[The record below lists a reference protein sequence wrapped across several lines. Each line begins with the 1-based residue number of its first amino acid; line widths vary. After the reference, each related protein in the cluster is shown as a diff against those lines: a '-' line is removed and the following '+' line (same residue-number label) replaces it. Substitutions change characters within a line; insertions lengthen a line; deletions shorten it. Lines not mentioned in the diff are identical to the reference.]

1 MKLLTPSLRR
11 SWKVYDWIFLAL
23 LLIAGIWTTRVALL
37 EMWRIGMGREE
48 QSYILLAPLVAAWLF
63 WLRRSRLPSMRVE
76 FNLIGPAIIFIG
88 WLANDLGLQWDIEIA
103 SHTGAMLVLLGCV
116 MSMTGIGIVRKFSPA
131 LLALFFLIPI
141 PGSIRQLIALPLQ
154 DIATNVTQIVLELIG
169 VPAIRLGQVLV
180 INNEPVAVGEAC
192 SGLRMILAFGV
203 VVYAFAFSMPL
214 RMSTRIVLLGISPLV
229 AVLCNIVRLIPTSV
243 FFGYGSVDQAQIF
256 HDLAGWV
263 MIPIALVMLVG
274 ILRLIRWLELPVMA
288 FRLAMR

>member
-1 MKLLTPSLRR
+1 M
-11 SWKVYDWIFLAL
+11 
-23 LLIAGIWTTRVALL
+23 
-37 EMWRIGMGREE
+37 
-48 QSYILLAPLVAAWLF
+48 
-63 WLRRSRLPSMRVE
+63 
-76 FNLIGPAIIFIG
+76 
-88 WLANDLGLQWDIEIA
+88 
-103 SHTGAMLVLLGCV
+103 LLGCV

-131 LLALFFLIPI
+131 ILALFFLIPI

-243 FFGYGSVDQAQIF
+243 FFGYGSVDQVQIF

-263 MIPIALVMLVG
+263 MIPLSFVMLFVL
-274 ILRLIRWLELPVMA
+274 LRLFCWFDFPFMA
-288 FRLAMR
+288 FSFELL